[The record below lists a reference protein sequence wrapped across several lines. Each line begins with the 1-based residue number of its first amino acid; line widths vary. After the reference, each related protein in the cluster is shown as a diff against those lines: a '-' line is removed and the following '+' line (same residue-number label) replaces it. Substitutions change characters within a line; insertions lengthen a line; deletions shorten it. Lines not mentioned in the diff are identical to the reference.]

1 MFEMGIKLGYDHM
14 FTVLP
19 GKIKRGT
26 DDRTLPRYVIL
37 GTYDRIFEL
46 ATEFRDA
53 SAAPLG
59 TAPKQTTPYPV
70 TPEAGAI
77 VNSRLPKI
85 AIDLSTVTDIDAQS
99 LVMRVGGFGDVP
111 AVLDP
116 ETKQF
121 HWQVNRRL
129 RDEVCQVAVSW
140 KGSDKKT
147 AAPVVRWTFTIDKEA
162 AYQPNG
168 G

>member
-1 MFEMGIKLGYDHM
+1 MMPAVRTVGPRKLRLLQGSPEWLEARRSLI
-14 FTVLP
+14 TA
-19 GKIKRGT
+19 T
-26 DDRTLPRYVIL
+26 DVAVIE
-37 GTYDRIFEL
+37 GVNPWRCEQDL
-46 ATEFRDA
+46 ADEKLTGNGVE
-53 SAAPLG
+53 S
-59 TAPKQTTPYPV
+59 
-70 TPEAGAI
+70 
-77 VNSRLPKI
+77 
-85 AIDLSTVTDIDAQS
+85 S

-129 RDEVCQVAVSW
+129 RDEVCQVSVSW